1 MNPTITITPEIHE
14 AILTAVDMVSDAI
27 SMTDLARF
35 PYMGESLGDVRDL
48 LLILASG
55 EIEVL
60 A

>member
-1 MNPTITITPEIHE
+1 METITITPELHE
-14 AILTAVDMVSDAI
+14 ALLAAIDIVSDAI

-48 LLILASG
+48 LGLLATG
-55 EIEVL
+55 NLEVF